1 MIISVIKFLKESGLM
16 IINEFFKYCK
26 RRTFSIIFKI
36 ILAFILMYIGSIILF
51 IPRAHAQVVSSG
63 ISVNGYEATTRNF
76 ISVPNSQWA
85 YMIIDATNTTNSG
98 YFKISS
104 CYDGV
109 ITQYGIDYP
118 TIFSNPLVVQTKVPC
133 KYYNSSYDK
142 GTVTNFYFNYNVSSS
157 GATSFSTTFSFLTFA
172 ATFQLLSVESSDVP
186 FDVTSGLSDD
196 SNYKIIDQNQTVIDQ
211 NNQIINGNKVLSEK
225 QDQTNQEL
233 KDLNDS
239 LKDDSID
246 SEKSSGFFG
255 NFSTTD
261 NGGLSGIIKS
271 PLVAIN
277 KMTQGTCTPLTASF
291 KGKDISLPCGTEFWS
306 SISEIKQFLNVVI
319 GGLIC
324 YGILVKMYRLIERIK
339 NPEDDRV
346 EVMKL

>member
-1 MIISVIKFLKESGLM
+1 MNIIKD
-16 IINEFFKYCK
+16 FFKYSK
-26 RRTFSIIFKI
+26 RRVFNYAFKFL
-36 ILAFILMYIGSIILF
+36 LAFALMYIGSIILF
-51 IPRAHAQVVSSG
+51 IPKAHAQVVYSAV
-63 ISVNGYEATTRNF
+63 SVNGYEATTRNY

-85 YMIIDATNTTNSG
+85 YMIVDATNTTNSG

-118 TIFSNPLVVQTKVPC
+118 ALFSNPLVVQTKVPC
-133 KYYNSSYDK
+133 KYYNSTYDK

-233 KDLNDS
+233 KDLNSNLNNSDTS
-239 LKDDSID
+239 GAKD
-246 SEKSSGFFG
+246 EAGNFFSGFE
-255 NFSTTD
+255 TD
-261 NGGLSGIIKS
+261 THGLTSIITAPLNLIKS
-271 PLVAIN
+271 ITSTSCSPLGLEVPFVEN
-277 KMTQGTCTPLTASF
+277 KTLN
-291 KGKDISLPCGTEFWS
+291 LPCMS
-306 SISEIKQFLNVVI
+306 SIYEKHFGSFLTI
-319 GGLIC
+319 YQTITF
-324 YGILVKMYRLIERIK
+324 GIVAYWVCVNIFRMVKDFK
-339 NPEDDRV
+339 NPERDEI
-346 EVMKL
+346 EVMDL